1 MLGILFNVFLYVVQ
15 VCLSFVKVLILKVVE
30 LFSLGGGVKLYLC
43 THTAWFSL
51 KFPLAC
57 GSDPKPLSE
66 QQGESSNLDEHVQR
80 LSSRM
85 HRGTVSSEE
94 SAPGSVTAEPPA
106 PLPRCDVQQEQ
117 SPGGLS
123 GTTHK
128 IGGLTA

>member
-1 MLGILFNVFLYVVQ
+1 MVG
-15 VCLSFVKVLILKVVE
+15 
-30 LFSLGGGVKLYLC
+30 LFSFGGGAKLLLC
-43 THTAWFSL
+43 THIAWFSL

-57 GSDPKPLSE
+57 GSDPKPLLE

-85 HRGTVSSEE
+85 HRGTVSSGE
-94 SAPGSVTAEPPA
+94 SAPGSVTGEPPA

-123 GTTHK
+123 GTAHK
-128 IGGLTA
+128 IGSLTA